1 MTDVKPDTSN
11 ASVVNTAES
20 IPLML
25 SINSYEN
32 YEGVIPGK
40 TKKKLLCLK
49 NPPEWLTKA
58 TKHITMERVK
68 IGIILFFVL
77 GAAIM
82 FSFSHEEDGEL
93 LHLNGITLIHPL
105 VSEQRRIS

>member
-1 MTDVKPDTSN
+1 MSESVHKSTSDTKN
-11 ASVVNTAES
+11 AVETAES

-40 TKKKLLCLK
+40 TKKVLCLK
-49 NPPEWLTKA
+49 HPPPWLSKA
-58 TKHITMERVK
+58 AKHITLERIK

-77 GAAIM
+77 KKYIKSKYNTTRPLM
-82 FSFSHEEDGEL
+82 PPVYRT
-93 LHLNGITLIHPL
+93 NKTLQQKNIL
-105 VSEQRRIS
+105 

>member
-1 MTDVKPDTSN
+1 MEADSKVETNAIATTSEN
-11 ASVVNTAES
+11 

-32 YEGVIPGK
+32 YEGVIPGQR
-40 TKKKLLCLK
+40 KKVLCFK
-49 NPPEWLTKA
+49 HPPKWLAKVS
-58 TKHITMERVK
+58 KQITLERIK

-105 VSEQRRIS
+105 VSLKTHN